1 MVGKCVLSVYNRG
14 IETNATREKKM
25 KKYKM
30 KEQTGGIHKDENGNT
45 IMKTLK
51 GWKRW
56 GKQFTK
62 GQFNVIH
69 VSLWLASDE
78 LAVRPYDFVTVN
90 ISSSETY

>member
-1 MVGKCVLSVYNRG
+1 
-14 IETNATREKKM
+14 M

-30 KEQTGGIHKDENGNT
+30 KEQTGGIHKDENGKV

-51 GWKRW
+51 GWRQW
-56 GKQFTK
+56 GRQFIK

-78 LAVRPYDFVTVN
+78 IASRHYDFVTVN
-90 ISSSETY
+90 ISSSQTYR